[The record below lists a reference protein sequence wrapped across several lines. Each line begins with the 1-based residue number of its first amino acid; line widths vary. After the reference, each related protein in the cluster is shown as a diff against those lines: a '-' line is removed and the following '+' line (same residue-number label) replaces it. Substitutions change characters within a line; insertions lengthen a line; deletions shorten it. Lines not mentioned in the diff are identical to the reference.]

1 MAHPLIAFNVV
12 EVSLCQQQL
21 YTLGSIFTT
30 DSPISCPGEND
41 PQHSVHACFDGTL
54 LVSIQ
59 FQC

>member
-41 PQHSVHACFDGTL
+41 P
-54 LVSIQ
+54 
-59 FQC
+59 